1 MSIFNRKRDFLAEI
15 EIYQQDMKRLVDK
28 KSELTVQIA
37 ELKHKHKL
45 EKEDIEHLV
54 RIKQEKLDV
63 DFEKKTIELERNHAA
78 ELNQQ
83 VKDFNEKMTGQLSR
97 ETDNIKSMYE
107 KVLERLP
114 NVSAHI
120 GNSIN
125 KG

>member
-1 MSIFNRKRDFLAEI
+1 MSFFNRKRDFLAEI
-15 EIYQQDMKRLVDK
+15 EIYQQDIRRLVDK

-83 VKDFNEKMTGQLSR
+83 AKDFNEKMTGQLSR